1 MIRCPKC
8 NSSLLRK
15 PSFAKSVRMGAMA
28 AGTHFLLRL
37 GLSAVGIDYSSDAG
51 TARKGLKEVSNTYDN
66 SYECISCGEIF
77 SKEG

>member
-1 MIRCPKC
+1 MIRCPIC

-15 PSFAKSVRMGAMA
+15 PSFATAVGRGVLE
-28 AGTHFLLRL
+28 AGGHFLLRL

-51 TARKGLKEVSNTYDN
+51 TARKGLKKASNTYDN